1 MRSLGKQAV
10 STGSINQPVEIA
22 LLFLSVC
29 FKTIRVSTPLNLS
42 LVITLF
48 LQNGRVLYSFEN
60 KAYLKPC
67 RALDKSVIQISYF
80 STKNIS
86 CGYSKE
92 PSQ

>member
-1 MRSLGKQAV
+1 MNSLGKQAV
-10 STGSINQPVEIA
+10 STGSINQRVE
-22 LLFLSVC
+22 LCYFLVC
-29 FKTIRVSTPLNLS
+29 VFKTNSQYSLKSLITP
-42 LVITLF
+42 F
-48 LQNGRVLYSFEN
+48 LQSGRVLYSFEN

-67 RALDKSVIQISYF
+67 RVLDKSVIQISYF

>member
-1 MRSLGKQAV
+1 MNSLEKQAV
-10 STGSINQPVEIA
+10 STGSINQRVEIA
-22 LLFLSVC
+22 LLFLCVF
-29 FKTIRVSTPLNLS
+29 FKTNSQYSLKS
-42 LVITLF
+42 LVTPFL

-67 RALDKSVIQISYF
+67 RVLDRSVIKISYF